1 MPSYDYRCVDCDI
14 TVEVTHGMKETPVI
28 LCACCDRPMQKQI
41 GKGGGVIF
49 RGKGFYAVDYS
60 NDPRIRKGQK

>member
-1 MPSYDYRCVDCDI
+1 
-14 TVEVTHGMKETPVI
+14 
-28 LCACCDRPMQKQI
+28 MQKQI